1 MKENSSQQL
10 HMLRYTLTEQ
20 LIHGMEV
27 SNLAYDLARELGY
40 EKEICYE
47 LAKAGVLHDIGKVVL
62 ENYVEEQDTLV
73 VEEMRFVRTH
83 PTLGY
88 ELLQGRGY
96 SDFVMES
103 ILYHHEN
110 YDGTGYPA
118 NLAGEK
124 IPFGARILRICDV
137 YCALTSD
144 RPYRSAFTQEQ
155 AMELM
160 AEEVKNFDLKMF
172 LAFQRVIHRG
182 SRKAIELSD
191 VDELIQEII
200 KEKTEMA
207 LKKKPVTGMKDILP
221 KEMAIRDYV
230 IRLIKETY
238 GTFGFT
244 SMETP
249 CVEHIENLNSKQ
261 GGENE
266 KLIFKILKEERS

>member
-47 LAKAGVLHDIGKVVL
+47 LAKAGVLHDIGKIVL

-83 PTLGY
+83 STLGY

-96 SDFVMES
+96 SDFVLES

-144 RPYRSAFTQEQ
+144 RPYRSAFTREQ

-160 AEEVKNFDLKMF
+160 TEEVENVPGISESDPQRQQESDR
-172 LAFQRVIHRG
+172 AF
-182 SRKAIELSD
+182 
-191 VDELIQEII
+191 
-200 KEKTEMA
+200 
-207 LKKKPVTGMKDILP
+207 
-221 KEMAIRDYV
+221 
-230 IRLIKETY
+230 
-238 GTFGFT
+238 
-244 SMETP
+244 
-249 CVEHIENLNSKQ
+249 
-261 GGENE
+261 
-266 KLIFKILKEERS
+266 

>member
-10 HMLRYTLTEQ
+10 HMLGYTLTEQ

-47 LAKAGVLHDIGKVVL
+47 LAKAGVLHDIGKIVL

-83 PTLGY
+83 STLGY

-96 SDFVMES
+96 SDFVLES

-144 RPYRSAFTQEQ
+144 RPYRSAFTREQ

-160 AEEVKNFDLKMF
+160 TEEVKNFDLKMF
-172 LAFQRVIHRG
+172 LAFQRVIHSG

-191 VDELIQEII
+191 VDELI
-200 KEKTEMA
+200 
-207 LKKKPVTGMKDILP
+207 
-221 KEMAIRDYV
+221 
-230 IRLIKETY
+230 
-238 GTFGFT
+238 
-244 SMETP
+244 
-249 CVEHIENLNSKQ
+249 
-261 GGENE
+261 
-266 KLIFKILKEERS
+266 

>member
-1 MKENSSQQL
+1 MEEKQSILAAGAGASTKFVFDHGERIERVENVKDLKNYVERIDEMIERKRIRKWRSICQNGKKNPDQQL

-110 YDGTGYPA
+110 YDGTGYA
-118 NLAGEK
+118 CESGMEK
-124 IPFGARILRICDV
+124 RFRLGRVFCV
-137 YCALTSD
+137 
-144 RPYRSAFTQEQ
+144 SAMCT
-155 AMELM
+155 A
-160 AEEVKNFDLKMF
+160 
-172 LAFQRVIHRG
+172 H
-182 SRKAIELSD
+182 
-191 VDELIQEII
+191 
-200 KEKTEMA
+200 
-207 LKKKPVTGMKDILP
+207 
-221 KEMAIRDYV
+221 
-230 IRLIKETY
+230 
-238 GTFGFT
+238 
-244 SMETP
+244 
-249 CVEHIENLNSKQ
+249 
-261 GGENE
+261 
-266 KLIFKILKEERS
+266 

>member
-1 MKENSSQQL
+1 MKKKSSQQL

-118 NLAGEK
+118 NLYQDE
-124 IPFGARILRICDV
+124 IPFGARVLRVCDTFA
-137 YCALTSD
+137 ALTSD
-144 RPYRSAFTQEQ
+144 RPYRKAFDSESAV
-155 AMELM
+155 ELM
-160 AEEVKNFDLKMF
+160 IEESKNFDMLVF
-172 LAFQRVIHRG
+172 LAFLRVIHR
-182 SRKAIELSD
+182 KDFE
-191 VDELIQEII
+191 
-200 KEKTEMA
+200 EM
-207 LKKKPVTGMKDILP
+207 
-221 KEMAIRDYV
+221 MAKCR
-230 IRLIKETY
+230 
-238 GTFGFT
+238 
-244 SMETP
+244 P
-249 CVEHIENLNSKQ
+249 
-261 GGENE
+261 
-266 KLIFKILKEERS
+266 